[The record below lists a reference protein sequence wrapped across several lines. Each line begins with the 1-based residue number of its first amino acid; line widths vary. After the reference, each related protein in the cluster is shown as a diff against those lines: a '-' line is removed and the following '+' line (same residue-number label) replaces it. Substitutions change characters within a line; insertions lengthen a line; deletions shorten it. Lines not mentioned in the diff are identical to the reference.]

1 MATTFGRFAINSR
14 LTDDQNVIFQTVPKV
29 LLIAC
34 QPRGSSVMRF
44 IISTS
49 IANVIRFSAEGTQM
63 FWLLGTVNTGIN
75 PAYMANANF
84 AFTPRLIP
92 ATVSSGSR
100 VNPIGERGIDAIDHQ
115 QRLTQPRLQR
125 HS

>member
-1 MATTFGRFAINSR
+1 
-14 LTDDQNVIFQTVPKV
+14 
-29 LLIAC
+29 
-34 QPRGSSVMRF
+34 MRF

-63 FWLLGTVNTGIN
+63 SRKLTSLGLHLKSCAESLTSELSLIGGQLWLLGTVNTGIN
-75 PAYMANANF
+75 PAYLANANF